1 MSEATRGS
9 QSVAQDDL
17 ESPAPTAASKATRR
31 AGRRLKTAPI
41 QPEPGSLYDIMHT
54 HSGTGL
60 YVLPILWTDLH
71 TKSLNVQF
79 QDQGRVNYPA
89 PVVND
94 DLPPSPPPEPCDAA
108 RNLCYEISTFADKT
122 STPSAKMRALKRFM
136 SGFFPGMPCKA
147 KTGVEMELH
156 FGTRFYRKAVKLP
169 MIWKRGDSRS
179 HSFDS
184 AATRPMSSSPMSNL
198 SDASLS
204 DDEEASGSKIQRRCE
219 RSAPLLAYVDRDHLS
234 YVRKS
239 LFRVSPGPL
248 DGDYQNSPVLSLQQ
262 LRSKALVP
270 ADRDQDAHL
279 VAIFIAMA
287 QQRFYNKK
295 NGRRRF
301 KLSTNEPT
309 SSGSTDQSSH
319 PSDEAIYDVEVRVF
333 TFDAVENDFIV
344 YTGTIGADFLEG
356 FADPARTL
364 HRQPYGASSMRIA
377 YTRVP
382 IWPFYGLKE
391 RLGKALGSEVTGA
404 RFVGPGYDTYRSDE
418 ELASHQAELAR
429 AQIDSERILL
439 ANEAVLRREK
449 EQSLQELL
457 ERSFGQQGTKRNWD
471 APDTGVPTDITP
483 PASAPK
489 RRRGR
494 RTSGIVEGAG
504 PYDFIAAPSSD
515 FMSDDEPSDD
525 ERV

>member
-1 MSEATRGS
+1 MSESIRSS
-9 QSVAQDDL
+9 QVAAQDDL
-17 ESPAPTAASKATRR
+17 VSTVPTSASKATRR
-31 AGRRLKTAPI
+31 AGRRLRTAPI

-54 HSGTGL
+54 YSGTGL
-60 YVLPILWTDLH
+60 YVLPILWTDIH

-89 PVVND
+89 PVVD
-94 DLPPSPPPEPCDAA
+94 HDLPPSPPPEPCDAA

-122 STPSAKMRALKRFM
+122 SAPSAKLGALKRFM
-136 SGFFPGMPCKA
+136 SGFFPDMPCKA
-147 KTGVEMELH
+147 KTGVEMEFH

-204 DDEEASGSKIQRRCE
+204 DDDEASGSKIQRRCE

-248 DGDYQNSPVLSLQQ
+248 DGDYQNSPVLNLQQ

-270 ADRDQDAHL
+270 ADRDQDAHM
-279 VAIFIAMA
+279 VAILIAMA
-287 QQRFYNKK
+287 QQRFYSNKT
-295 NGRRRF
+295 GRRRF
-301 KLSTNEPT
+301 KLSPSTNELA
-309 SSGSTDQSSH
+309 
-319 PSDEAIYDVEVRVF
+319 SDEAIYDVEVRVF
-333 TFDAVENDFIV
+333 TFDAEENDFIV

-364 HRQPYGASSMRIA
+364 HRQSDGGSSMRIA

-404 RFVGPGYDTYRSDE
+404 RFVGPGYDTYRNDA
-418 ELASHQAELAR
+418 ELALHQAELAR
-429 AQIDSERILL
+429 AQLESERILL
-439 ANEAVLRREK
+439 ATEAVLRREK
-449 EQSLQELL
+449 EQSFQELL
-457 ERSFGQQGTKRNWD
+457 EKSFGQQGTKRSWD
-471 APDTGVPTDITP
+471 AADTGIPTDVTP

-489 RRRGR
+489 RRRRGGEQVELSRYGDMLQTTLIKVMRLR
-494 RTSGIVEGAG
+494 RCCIGCWA
-504 PYDFIAAPSSD
+504 F
-515 FMSDDEPSDD
+515 
-525 ERV
+525 

>member
-1 MSEATRGS
+1 MTESVRGS
-9 QSVAQDDL
+9 QLAAQQ
-17 ESPAPTAASKATRR
+17 ESKAPTPASKATRR

-41 QPEPGSLYDIMHT
+41 QPEAGSLYDIMHT

-79 QDQGRVNYPA
+79 QDQGRINYPA
-89 PVVND
+89 PVVNH

-108 RNLCYEISTFADKT
+108 RNLCYEISTFADK
-122 STPSAKMRALKRFM
+122 SSAPSAKMRCLKRLM

-147 KTGVEMELH
+147 KTGVDMELH
-156 FGTRFYRKAVKLP
+156 FGTRFYRKAVKIP

-179 HSFDS
+179 QSFDS
-184 AATRPMSSSPMSNL
+184 AATCPLSSSPMSNL

-204 DDEEASGSKIQRRCE
+204 DDDEASGSKIHRRCE

-234 YVRKS
+234 HVRKS
-239 LFRVSPGPL
+239 LFRVAPGPL
-248 DGDYQNSPVLSLQQ
+248 DGDYQNSPVLNLQK

-279 VAIFIAMA
+279 VAILIAMA
-287 QQRFYNKK
+287 QQRFYNK
-295 NGRRRF
+295 NGSRRF
-301 KLSTNEPT
+301 KLSRSTNECA
-309 SSGSTDQSSH
+309 SSGSTD
-319 PSDEAIYDVEVRVF
+319 PARRSDEAIYDVEVRVF

-364 HRQPYGASSMRIA
+364 HRQPDGGSSMRIA

-404 RFVGPGYDTYRSDE
+404 RFVGPGYDTYRNDE

-439 ANEAVLRREK
+439 ATQAVLRREK
-449 EQSLQELL
+449 EQDLQEIL

-471 APDTGVPTDITP
+471 ASDAGISTDITP

-494 RTSGIVEGAG
+494 RSSGIVEGSG
-504 PYDFIAAPSSD
+504 PCDFIATPSFD
-515 FMSDDEPSDD
+515 LMSEDES
-525 ERV
+525 